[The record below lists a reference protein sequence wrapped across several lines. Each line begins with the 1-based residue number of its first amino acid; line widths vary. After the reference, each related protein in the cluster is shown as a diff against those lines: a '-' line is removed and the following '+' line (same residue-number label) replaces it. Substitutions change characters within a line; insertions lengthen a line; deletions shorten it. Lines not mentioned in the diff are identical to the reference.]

1 MPWCW
6 SGDGPGNADPLPVL
20 VQLPLL
26 LVEVGALRVNVAD
39 QLLVTLVYYL
49 KCDGNRRKMK
59 NFVQFLLF
67 LEEVTK
73 LAISVRSSAQ
83 CH

>member
-49 KCDGNRRKMK
+49 KWDRNRFKYR
-59 NFVQFLLF
+59 
-67 LEEVTK
+67 VTY
-73 LAISVRSSAQ
+73 Q
-83 CH
+83 